1 MIQPRPYQRT
11 SIDQL
16 YTWFRANPAGNPLL
30 VLPTGSGKSI
40 ILATLIQEAL
50 ANWPQ
55 TRILMLTHVR
65 ELIAQ
70 NADKLRLVWPAAPLG
85 IHSAGLRSRAT
96 FEPIIFAGIQSVH
109 RKAWQ
114 LGRFDLI
121 LIDEV
126 HLVGN
131 SADGMYRRFL
141 AEARTINPAVRI
153 IGLTATPWRTTS
165 GDLTYGDDALF
176 QAVAHEVLM
185 LDLIR
190 DGYLAPLISK
200 RMATTLDVSGVQT
213 RQGEF
218 IARQL
223 EQAVDREDIT
233 QAALDE
239 CLAYGADR
247 HKWLVFC
254 TGVAHAEH
262 VAEALRGRGVTTG
275 CVTGTTPA
283 AQRDQ
288 LIADF
293 KSGKLRALTNANVLT
308 TGFDVPATD
317 LLVMLRPTQ
326 SPGLFVQMVGRG
338 SRIATGKD
346 NCLVLDFA
354 GNTVRHGPVDQVRAW
369 IPSARAATPG
379 APPTRS
385 CPQCQSILPVAVRQ
399 CPECGYDFPVDDT
412 PKHAAHAVD
421 APILSNQAVTI
432 ERHAVH
438 ALELQRWPGKDAK
451 PDTLCVSYRG
461 PFMRIARE
469 WVCLEHQG
477 YARTKAVAWWGRF
490 APGTAVPRTIDEALT
505 RQDELAIPATISV
518 AVGRKYPEIT
528 GYEFAPP
535 VTPSH
540 PSLPMENW
548 L

>member
-262 VAEALRGRGVTTG
+262 VAEALRGRGG
-275 CVTGTTPA
+275 NHGLRDRHHAGSA
-283 AQRDQ
+283 A
-288 LIADF
+288 
-293 KSGKLRALTNANVLT
+293 
-308 TGFDVPATD
+308 
-317 LLVMLRPTQ
+317 
-326 SPGLFVQMVGRG
+326 
-338 SRIATGKD
+338 
-346 NCLVLDFA
+346 
-354 GNTVRHGPVDQVRAW
+354 
-369 IPSARAATPG
+369 
-379 APPTRS
+379 
-385 CPQCQSILPVAVRQ
+385 
-399 CPECGYDFPVDDT
+399 
-412 PKHAAHAVD
+412 
-421 APILSNQAVTI
+421 
-432 ERHAVH
+432 
-438 ALELQRWPGKDAK
+438 
-451 PDTLCVSYRG
+451 
-461 PFMRIARE
+461 
-469 WVCLEHQG
+469 
-477 YARTKAVAWWGRF
+477 
-490 APGTAVPRTIDEALT
+490 
-505 RQDELAIPATISV
+505 
-518 AVGRKYPEIT
+518 
-528 GYEFAPP
+528 
-535 VTPSH
+535 
-540 PSLPMENW
+540 
-548 L
+548 